1 MGEFSSFKTG
11 PAFAGLASEGF
22 DTRSLFPTRPR
33 RNYAKEVSLDWDK
46 VLKNLKRSDKAY
58 AEQAARALA
67 ATEAYRPRV
76 PNASKLGSAMAS
88 APDAVIANNRRVANS
103 GALGKN
109 VKVTDI
115 RNMMQGVDPS
125 DLDAEGRQLYRQME
139 RAKREIKRMGEEPH
153 EDGPG
158 VLDRIFD
165 IVTRGQYAAVNAI
178 EHSNKT
184 MAKALKDGLDLGDAD
199 DILKS
204 TLGVAALPAA
214 WEGLSGKKK
223 ASFQQLLKKPVGK
236 GGYGLN
242 PTNTAGKIGVGI
254 LGFALDV
261 GLDPTT
267 YIGVGAAKAAVQGG
281 KAATKVAKAGDVA
294 KKVTTDVGTLKKIH
308 KELDKILDLDLDKV
322 GYRQLDETGKPNPHA
337 RLATDRDLRREQIT
351 LMFTSLRKADGSPVD
366 RAKVASQLRQA
377 EHFLAYASKAK
388 LAENAEQ
395 TAEVLKRVST
405 ADFLNKSARQVWE
418 HFEGTAVAGVLKDM
432 ARQGKVFRDVPV
444 NTVVKATLN
453 PEKVVKFEAMMN
465 KKMGVVKAK
474 ITKAKKAGKPQE
486 EIDALKSKLLDLE
499 EEATYH
505 KIYGKPI
512 DDAAPDERIWN
523 VVRDDS
529 IVKEVVEHN
538 KLMAKELE
546 ARVAEFKPKGIE
558 EVHTALLEIAARELD
573 PAISRLIQVRFGGLF
588 GGSGAVLATFKA
600 PDVFRKAAEKFA
612 REGYDKEALNLYN
625 KGVIGFSKAFR
636 ASGSLDQ
643 FIDAERL
650 RTAGRANELIHIH
663 VEDLRNKFGKIKKSD
678 RNKIFAGFLK
688 GVQPEALPD
697 ELTPIM
703 QDVSNELADMQKIFD
718 GSMYDQI
725 GEVTWQDLNKWLP
738 SKRVKLVSVNDPSLP
753 VGSLEWWRLAL
764 RETTSHDVAEVLHQ
778 IRIAK
783 EKMIARGTLT
793 NSIENTLGISRFSPS
808 GESALFHQ
816 LKNEK
821 NYVTVKGFSDDIV
834 FSPEIAQDLHRL
846 LELVDD
852 QAKHQ
857 DILKGFD
864 KALNIWKSAVTVY
877 NPAFHIRN
885 SGGDM
890 FVSYLNGM
898 FIGRGGMKR
907 AMKSHTAAMKTM
919 RALKWSK
926 IDPAQR
932 INMMDTNPAFTGE
945 ALQDIGVGVHV
956 LTVPRAFAGVGD
968 KITAEQLWGAY
979 LKYGLK
985 QAFTSTEFGKIVSGT
1000 RGARGAASAANE
1012 AVRGV
1017 SEGREDWFRLAHF
1030 ADVLQRESLT
1040 ERSFERA
1047 AAKAAE
1053 DVRKFHFD
1061 YSDFTPFERA
1071 VLIRAIPF
1079 YKWTRKSLPLM
1090 VEMMFAKPG
1099 AMAVYPKG
1107 MSNLSQMMGYPVGD
1121 DPLMPDSDAIIPDWI
1136 KNRGAVPLYT
1146 SEKGNTVFFD
1156 PSNPFND
1163 TVRTWQGDNP
1173 REFLTGQ
1180 AQVQALLSMS
1190 NPIFRVPV
1198 ELAQGRTFFG
1208 DYPIE
1213 GQEKQYLAGQSPQ
1226 TNFIMKQF
1234 TGDNS
1239 DQPAADRL
1247 TNPETLNKILAAGTI
1262 ENTPRAME
1270 GELRRLNDILNA
1282 QRKKVRQQKGRS
1294 APR

>member
-11 PAFAGLASEGF
+11 PAFAGVASEGF

-33 RNYAKEVSLDWDK
+33 RNYAKEVSLDWDR
-46 VLKNLKRSDKAY
+46 VLRSLKKSDKAY
-58 AEQAARALA
+58 AEQAARVLA
-67 ATEAYRPRV
+67 ATENYRPRV
-76 PNASKLGSAMAS
+76 PTASRLGSAMSS
-88 APDAVIANNRRVANS
+88 APDAVIANNRRAAAS
-103 GALGKN
+103 GAIGKGA
-109 VKVTDI
+109 KITDV
-115 RNMMQGVDPS
+115 RNMLNGVDYN
-125 DLDAEGRQLYRQME
+125 DLDVEGRQLYRQME
-139 RAKREIKRMGEEPH
+139 RAKADIKRMGDEPD
-153 EDGPG
+153 EGGPS
-158 VLDRIFD
+158 VLDRVFD
-165 IVTRGQYAAVNAI
+165 ILSRGQYAAVNAI
-178 EHSNKT
+178 HNSNKT
-184 MAKALKDGLDLGDAD
+184 MGKALKDGFDLGDID
-199 DILKS
+199 DIAKS
-204 TLGVAALPAA
+204 TLGVAAIPAG

-223 ASFQQLLKKPVGK
+223 ASFQQLIKASPEQ

-242 PTNTAGKIGVGI
+242 PKNKAGKIGVGV
-254 LGFALDV
+254 LGLALDI

-267 YIGVGAAKAAVQGG
+267 YLGIGAAKAVVQGG
-281 KAATKVAKAGDVA
+281 AKAAKAGDVA
-294 KKVTTDVGTLKKIH
+294 KKVTTSVEDVKKIH
-308 KELDKILDLDLDKV
+308 KEIDKILDLPLDKM
-322 GYRQLDETGKPNPHA
+322 GYRTLDENGKPGIG
-337 RLATDRDLRREQIT
+337 RLAKDRDIRREQIT
-351 LMFTSLRKADGSPVD
+351 QMFTSLRKTDGSPVD

-377 EHFLAYASKAK
+377 EHFLSYASKAK
-388 LAENAEQ
+388 LAENADQ
-395 TAEVLKRVST
+395 VAEVLKKVS
-405 ADFLNKSARQVWE
+405 ADDFIEKSSKQVWDE
-418 HFEGTAVAGVLKDM
+418 LEGTAAAGILADM
-432 ARQGKVFRDVPV
+432 AKQGKTFLDVPV
-444 NTVVKATLN
+444 NTVVSAKLN
-453 PEKVVKFEAMMN
+453 PAKVAKFEKMMDKKMSVVK
-465 KKMGVVKAK
+465 GQ
-474 ITKAKKAGKPQE
+474 ITKAKKAGKPQK
-486 EIDALKSKLLDLE
+486 EIDALKNKLYDLE

-505 KIYGKPI
+505 KIYQKPI
-512 DDAAPDERIWN
+512 DDAAPDERIWD
-523 VVRDDS
+523 VVRDES
-529 IVKEVVEHN
+529 MVKEVVEHN
-538 KLMAKELE
+538 KKIAKELQT
-546 ARVAEFKPKGIE
+546 RVAAFKPEGIE
-558 EVHTALLEIAARELD
+558 NVHTTLLEIAARELD
-573 PAISRLIQVRFGGLF
+573 PDVARLIQVRFGGLF
-588 GGSGAVLATFKA
+588 GSSGAVLATFKA
-600 PDVFRKAAEKFA
+600 PDVFRKAAEKYA
-612 REGYDKEALNLYN
+612 REGYDKQALNLYN
-625 KGVIGFSKAFR
+625 KGVIAFSKAFR

-688 GVQPEALPD
+688 GVPAEGLPD
-697 ELTPIM
+697 ELQPVM
-703 QDVSNELADMQKIFD
+703 QDVANELSDMQKIFD

-725 GEVTWQDLNKWLP
+725 GDVTWQDLNKWLP

-753 VGSLEWWRLAL
+753 VGSLDWWRLAL
-764 RETTSHDVAEVLHQ
+764 QETTSHDIAEVLHQ

-808 GESALFHQ
+808 GESALFHK

-821 NYVTVKGFSDDIV
+821 GYVHVKGFSDNIV
-834 FSPEIAQDLHRL
+834 FAPDISRDLVRL

-857 DILKGFD
+857 DIIRGFD

-898 FIGRGGMKR
+898 FVGRSGMKR

-932 INMMDTNPAFTGE
+932 INIMDTNPAFTGE
-945 ALQDIGVGVHV
+945 PLQELGVGVHV

-1047 AAKAAE
+1047 AAKAAQ

-1071 VLIRAIPF
+1071 VLVRAIPF

-1099 AMAVYPKG
+1099 AMSVYPKT

-1136 KNRGAVPLYT
+1136 KSRGAVPLYT
-1146 SEKGNTVFFD
+1146 SKNGNTVFFD

-1163 TVRTWQGDNP
+1163 TVRTWQGDNT

-1190 NPIFRVPV
+1190 NPLFRVPV

-1213 GQEKQYLAGQSPQ
+1213 GREGQYLLGQSPQ
-1226 TNFIMKQF
+1226 SSFVMKQF

-1239 DQPAADRL
+1239 TQPAADRL
-1247 TNPETLNKILAAGTI
+1247 SNPETLNKILAAGTI
-1262 ENTPRAME
+1262 ENTPRSIE

-1282 QRKKVRQQKGRS
+1282 QRKAVREKKGYPE
-1294 APR
+1294 PR